1 MLSSDTETPSDIC
14 DGAGLSS
21 SLEKVFFGTFHAR
34 MYLNS
39 DLFGINCATGM
50 SALMRKELLD
60 NKGGFDA
67 FGCYLAEDFFFA
79 QAVQASSGLQLCNT
93 MYKQSQSTLFCTN
106 TIAAT
111 SPIVHLLIQDQNY
124 KLAVSHQPANQ
135 NPAESSVV
143 SFQNRMSRCVVAIRR
158 GYRTLLSD
166 TRANRSGSK
175 AESDIHCPPN

>member
-1 MLSSDTETPSDIC
+1 VNPKINNMAPAYRAASYPLILVSDSSIKMREDTLTDMVLCMTDNVGLVHQMPCKESGSFILQPRVAPDIC

-60 NKGGFDA
+60 NKGGFEA

-79 QAVQASSGLQLCNT
+79 QAVQASETCNKCT
-93 MYKQSQSTLFCTN
+93 GPITVLTLVASNYHLPCRSRT
-106 TIAAT
+106 T
-111 SPIVHLLIQDQNY
+111 SWQ
-124 KLAVSHQPANQ
+124 
-135 NPAESSVV
+135 
-143 SFQNRMSRCVVAIRR
+143 
-158 GYRTLLSD
+158 
-166 TRANRSGSK
+166 
-175 AESDIHCPPN
+175 

>member
-1 MLSSDTETPSDIC
+1 MNIMLSCDTETCSDIC

-79 QAVQASSGLQLCNT
+79 QAVQASG
-93 MYKQSQSTLFCTN
+93 
-106 TIAAT
+106 A
-111 SPIVHLLIQDQNY
+111 
-124 KLAVSHQPANQ
+124 
-135 NPAESSVV
+135 
-143 SFQNRMSRCVVAIRR
+143 SRCALQCVNRLRVLSAALTQLRPLV
-158 GYRTLLSD
+158 LLFSY
-166 TRANRSGSK
+166 
-175 AESDIHCPPN
+175 